1 MPPDQRSGPGLR
13 VGVVGATGRLGS
25 RIVAECALRDVPV
38 VMTAHRGAWTAEQP
52 PTVVIDASRGE
63 VLPRTVAYCRETGSS
78 LIACASDIGPDGEP
92 LLAELAGSVTVV
104 RAVNLSLGHW
114 LQDHLLGVAG
124 RLLRTSAMPL
134 PRVSLLERHARA
146 KRDRPSASARSLAAT
161 WEAHAGGAAVD
172 EVASFR
178 AGHQV
183 SEHVVQLDF
192 AHESLRLHHDVRDLS
207 AAAPG
212 ALAVAA
218 WADGAPAGLV
228 TVKQVY
234 DRLFFA
240 SAHDTDRERPPA
252 TEPPATEP
260 PATASSSA
268 ET

>member
-1 MPPDQRSGPGLR
+1 MPPDQRSVPGLR

-25 RIVAECALRDVPV
+25 RIAAECALRHVPV
-38 VMTAHRGAWTAEQP
+38 VMTAHSGAWTAEQP

-63 VLPRTVAYCRETGSS
+63 VLPRTVAYCRDTGAS
-78 LIACASDIGPDGEP
+78 LVACASDIGPDGEP

-114 LQDHLLGVAG
+114 LQDHLLSVAG
-124 RLLRTSAMPL
+124 QLLRSSAMPL
-134 PRVSLLERHARA
+134 PRVSLLERHTAA

-183 SEHVVQLDF
+183 SEHAVQLDF
-192 AHESLRLHHDVRDLS
+192 PNESLTLHHDVRDLS
-207 AAAPG
+207 AAIPG
-212 ALAVAA
+212 ALAIAA
-218 WADGAPAGLV
+218 WAHGAPAGLV
-228 TVKQVY
+228 TAKQVY
-234 DRLFFA
+234 DGLFLGPGRDGDRDRTPA
-240 SAHDTDRERPPA
+240 SE
-252 TEPPATEP
+252 
-260 PATASSSA
+260 SSFA

>member
-1 MPPDQRSGPGLR
+1 MPPDQRSLPGLR
-13 VGVVGATGRLGS
+13 IGVVGATGRLGS
-25 RIVAECALRDVPV
+25 RIVAECALRGIPV
-38 VMTAHRGAWTAEQP
+38 VMTAHSGAWTAELP

-63 VLPRTVAYCRETGSS
+63 VLPRTVAYLRDTRSS
-78 LIACASDIGPDGEP
+78 LIACASDIGPDGDP

-124 RLLRTSAMPL
+124 RLLRASAMPL
-134 PRVSLLERHARA
+134 PRVGLLERHTVA

-161 WEAHAGGAAVD
+161 WEAHTDGAAVD

-183 SEHVVQLDF
+183 SEHAVHLDF
-192 AHESLRLHHDVRDLS
+192 ADESLTLHHDVRDLA

-218 WADGAPAGLV
+218 WAHGAPAGLV

-234 DRLFFA
+234 DGLFFGTGRDGDRDLP
-240 SAHDTDRERPPA
+240 SARE
-252 TEPPATEP
+252 
-260 PATASSSA
+260 SSLA